1 MLAPM
6 IQHNQ
11 VIPHLSSK
19 ISTLWPN
26 ATLAAASNLS
36 DGPLILVAEDDAIMR
51 RLLTLILERDHFRVV
66 AVTNGAE
73 AVAVFAHYDFDL
85 VLMDIMMPIMDGFNA
100 CASIRRAS
108 SVPIVLISAFSSIDV
123 KAKAKRSGASHFLN
137 KPCHPKEL
145 KKQLH
150 AWLPKAVQ
158 HCEES

>member
-85 VLMDIMMPIMDGFNA
+85 VLMDIMMPIMI
-100 CASIRRAS
+100 SINT
-108 SVPIVLISAFSSIDV
+108 
-123 KAKAKRSGASHFLN
+123 RSKS
-137 KPCHPKEL
+137 
-145 KKQLH
+145 
-150 AWLPKAVQ
+150 
-158 HCEES
+158 